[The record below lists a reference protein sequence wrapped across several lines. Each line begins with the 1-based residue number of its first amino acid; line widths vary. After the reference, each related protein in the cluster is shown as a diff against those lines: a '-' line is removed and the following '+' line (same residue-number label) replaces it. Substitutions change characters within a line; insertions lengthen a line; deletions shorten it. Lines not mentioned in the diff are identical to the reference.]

1 MPDAYN
7 QAASQ
12 YETLA
17 QMVAALSVDYDR
29 LQELRELSKTPRY
42 VAGWNM
48 PGYLPDSEPAE
59 FDSADDADE
68 ARSYLADEMRSAAD
82 TLYEDDTNA
91 DVAAELREAADA
103 LENLATADAGA
114 EYGQT
119 IAGYHY
125 WITQDGTMLQGDDV
139 EELAELEEAA
149 GDANSEDEAR
159 EILDS
164 DPLSVEV
171 RSDWVTP
178 GEEMTAGEFRILL
191 CTGGPAVQ
199 IRGEL
204 DHRGEPSRAWLEYQ
218 DWGTP
223 WTQYHDTDQ
232 ATLLAYASHFLSGF

>member
-1 MPDAYN
+1 MSDAYN
-7 QAASQ
+7 QAAAQ
-12 YETLA
+12 YETIA

-42 VAGWNM
+42 VAGYNM
-48 PGYLPDSEPAE
+48 PGYLPDSDPAG
-59 FDSADDADE
+59 FDSADD
-68 ARSYLADEMRSAAD
+68 ARSYLADEMRCFADQAAD
-82 TLYEDDTNA
+82 DEESQRE
-91 DVAAELREAADA
+91 AAELREAADA
-103 LENLATADAGA
+103 LDASKGT

-125 WITQDGTMLQGDDV
+125 WITQDGSILQGDDV
-139 EELAELEEAA
+139 EELAELESDA
-149 GDANSEDEAR
+149 GDANDEDEAR

-171 RSDWVTP
+171 RSAWVTP
-178 GEEMTAGEFRILL
+178 GEEMTAGEFRIVL

-204 DHRGEPSRAWLEYQ
+204 DHCGEPSRAWLEYQ

-223 WTQYHDTDQ
+223 WTQYHDTYQ

>member
-1 MPDAYN
+1 MSDAQS
-7 QAASQ
+7 QARAQ
-12 YETLA
+12 FETLA

-29 LQELRELSKTPRY
+29 MEELRDLRKTPRF

-48 PGYLPDSEPAE
+48 SGYMPDSEPAD
-59 FDSADDADE
+59 FDDVDD
-68 ARSYLADEMRSAAD
+68 ARSYLADEMRRFAD
-82 TLYEDDTNA
+82 LAMGDE
-91 DVAAELREAADA
+91 ESQREAAD
-103 LENLATADAGA
+103 LRTAADDRAAGTG

-125 WITQDGTMLQGDDV
+125 WVTQDGVMLQGDDV
-139 EELAELEEAA
+139 EELAELEQAA
-149 GDANSEDEAR
+149 GDANDEDEAC

-178 GEEMTAGEFRILL
+178 GEEMTPGEFRILL

-204 DHRGEPSRAWLEYQ
+204 DEYGCPSRAWLEYQ
-218 DWGTP
+218 DWGTL
-223 WTQYHDTDQ
+223 WTRYYDVDQ
-232 ATLLAYASHFLSGF
+232 STLLAYASHFIGE

>member
-1 MPDAYN
+1 MSDAQS
-7 QAASQ
+7 QARAQ
-12 YETLA
+12 YESLA

-29 LQELRELSKTPRY
+29 MEELRDLRKTPRF
-42 VAGWNM
+42 VAGYNM
-48 PGYLPDSEPAE
+48 PGYMPDSEPAD
-59 FDSADDADE
+59 FDDVDD
-68 ARSYLADEMRSAAD
+68 ARSYLADEMRTFADQAAD
-82 TLYEDDTNA
+82 DE
-91 DVAAELREAADA
+91 ESKQEAAD
-103 LENLATADAGA
+103 LRTAADECEAGTG
-114 EYGQT
+114 EYGRT

-125 WITQDGTMLQGDDV
+125 WIHQDGNMLQGDDV
-139 EELAELEEAA
+139 EELAGLEQAA

-204 DHRGEPSRAWLEYQ
+204 GVHGEPSRAWLEYQ

-223 WTQYHDTDQ
+223 WTQYFDADQ
-232 ATLLAYASHFLSGF
+232 STLLAYASHFIGE